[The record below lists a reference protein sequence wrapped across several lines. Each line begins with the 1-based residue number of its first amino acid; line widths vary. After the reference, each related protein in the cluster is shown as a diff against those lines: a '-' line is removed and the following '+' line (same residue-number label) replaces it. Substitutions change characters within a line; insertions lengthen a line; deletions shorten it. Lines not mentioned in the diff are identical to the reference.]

1 MSAQPMWVEGMHR
14 GSKVGPTWFEISHS
28 PGNSNRHIAGLIDLS
43 TRWVDCVSQQHLT
56 VVVHRLNEDLLLADS
71 QVIEAVLSLAVPVLA
86 PHVGPGGGN
95 SLRSKLMFGNTHLCS
110 WFAIPCNSCFSVG
123 WMDNPKKSTNLAVCG
138 NPIHPA
144 FKSRVP
150 QKSSDLSL
158 MFLLNSMLVV
168 IFRHI
173 QIHCSWG

>member
-14 GSKVGPTWFEISHS
+14 GSKVRPTKWLEISHS
-28 PGNSNRHIAGLIDLS
+28 PGNSNRHIAGLINLS
-43 TRWVDCVSQQHLT
+43 TRWVDRVSQQHLT

-86 PHVGPGGGN
+86 SHVGPGGKN
-95 SLRSKLMFGNTHLCS
+95 SLQSKLMFGNTHLCS

-123 WMDNPKKSTNLAVCG
+123 WMDNPRKSTNLAVCG

-144 FKSRVP
+144 FKNRVP
-150 QKSSDLSL
+150 Q
-158 MFLLNSMLVV
+158 NPV
-168 IFRHI
+168 IYHW
-173 QIHCSWG
+173 CSY